1 MVGEIP
7 PELLSSPSRLK
18 IADLLSVRPRT
29 LGELADETG
38 ISVQAVLKHL
48 EKLDRLG
55 IVEKRKVSGRDVS
68 ARKVYLTKG
77 AFVGDYSYGDLT
89 IVNMTRRGHVKYE
102 SADPVGELESLAEDT
117 LVQRRRIRE
126 QVRKLSRMISQLVD
140 SEDRLSGIIEGL
152 GLDDEEC
159 LLVQTMFTEET
170 LGDAERA
177 LARTHGMR
185 DPRRSI
191 ERALAKARRSVNK

>member
-1 MVGEIP
+1 MADEIP
-7 PELLSSPSRLK
+7 PELLSSPTRLK
-18 IADLLSVRPRT
+18 IADLLSLRPRT
-29 LGELADETG
+29 LGELAEETG

-48 EKLDRLG
+48 EKLGRLG
-55 IVEKRKVSGRDVS
+55 IVDKKKVLGRDMS
-68 ARKVYLTKG
+68 ARKVYSMKG

-89 IVNMTRRGHVKYE
+89 IVNMTRRGREMYE
-102 SADPVGELESLAEDT
+102 SVDPVGELESLAEDT
-117 LVQRRRIRE
+117 LVQKRRIRE
-126 QVRKLSRMISQLVD
+126 QARKLSRMISQLVD
-140 SEDRLSGIIEGL
+140 SEDRLSGLIEGL
-152 GLDDEEC
+152 GLDDEER

-191 ERALAKARRSVNK
+191 ERALAKVRRSVKR